1 MVLTLGQPVGQE
13 LHQAGQHHEG
23 PPRRQGD
30 GHPGWIPGTNA
41 IKLFLL
47 QLMLWDRI
55 YNTSFSYYLVFG

>member
-1 MVLTLGQPVGQE
+1 MVLTSGQPAGQE

-30 GHPGWIPGTNA
+30 GHLGWIPGTNA

-47 QLMLWDRI
+47 QLMLRGQCYKTFLSVI
-55 YNTSFSYYLVFG
+55 YGLS